1 MDNYCIKN
9 SLCEKAKRYNE
20 YILSINSPKHVDD
33 DTIKAY
39 ILDNNLITHQ
49 CKICHQMPY
58 WNKRPL
64 DLVLDRVNN
73 NSRDNRLENLRL
85 LCPNCLSQLK
95 NRSTI
100 FEKILNVNI
109 QRCIECEKVI
119 RKSGSNYKNKKKTC
133 NYRCKDCLEKAIF
146 FPLMV
151 EDLDR

>member
-1 MDNYCIKN
+1 MENYSIKH

-20 YILSINSPKHVDD
+20 YILSINNKNVDD
-33 DTIKAY
+33 DIIKAY
-39 ILDNNLITHQ
+39 ILENNLLHHH
-49 CKICHQMPY
+49 CKICQQMPY

-109 QRCIECEKVI
+109 QKCIECEKI
-119 RKSGSNYKNKKKTC
+119 IKKSGSNYKNRKNKSC
-133 NYRCKDCLEKAIF
+133 NYRCKGCLEKAIF
-146 FPLMV
+146 FPFIQ
-151 EDLDR
+151 EIDR